1 VNLLQCLARLTDWL
15 LNGNHNS
22 SPQSFF
28 AFELKANACM
38 KRFKITT
45 ALVALAI
52 TAIIVAA
59 FVLPAGSKHRT
70 TDWTNYYWFDQDGS
84 YLWRQNTVTDE
95 MGLTGFD
102 LLEYSPYTLREKGF
116 APSAV
121 YNSNPPVPHDPYSP
135 DRRLYSHP

>member
-1 VNLLQCLARLTDWL
+1 
-15 LNGNHNS
+15 
-22 SPQSFF
+22 
-28 AFELKANACM
+28 M

-45 ALVALAI
+45 ALLALAI
-52 TAIIVAA
+52 TGIFVAA
-59 FVLPAGSKHRT
+59 FVLQPRTSGNVT

-84 YLWRQNTVTDE
+84 YLWRQNTISDE
-95 MGLTGFD
+95 ISLTGYD
-102 LLEYSPYTLREKGF
+102 VLEYAPFTLREKGF